1 MAQKFFG
8 TIFGRKKIRLLNIDS
23 KVSGFKPIKPA
34 RDIADFEYPPESSFY
49 RDLEE
54 VIKNS

>member
-8 TIFGRKKIRLLNIDS
+8 TIFGRRKPVIPDRKTMVTD
-23 KVSGFKPIKPA
+23 FKPIKPA

-49 RDLEE
+49 RESSIE
-54 VIKNS
+54 VVKD

>member
-8 TIFGRKKIRLLNIDS
+8 TIFGRRKPLMPDRKT
-23 KVSGFKPIKPA
+23 KVSDFKAIKPA

-49 RDLEE
+49 QEDTIQSHED
-54 VIKNS
+54 

>member
-8 TIFGRKKIRLLNIDS
+8 TLFKQRKTVIPTPKSIVSDS
-23 KVSGFKPIKPA
+23 KPIKPP

-49 RDLEE
+49 RENTKE
-54 VIKNS
+54 